1 MGRAAPP
8 RTRPETAAYLPAS
21 SLDSFL
27 LPRGKG
33 DRSRL
38 NAALDVA
45 KSAVLDDQM
54 VLEGGC
60 GPERVPL
67 LENKHY
73 PSCERYASALC
84 SGGKLATY
92 GAGEYQAPEFE
103 AMRPMSEALY
113 ELGVAEWRRCWPWLS
128 AESQRCPP
136 DLCMCQRYDAWR
148 GPRGAYAHAHATR
161 ALTRTGAKD
170 ARTHA
175 HAHAHSHVS
184 RPGAF
189 MGMHTDMRTLRDG
202 QIAASCGDVIGV
214 SSGASMHFWFGA
226 SVGAEV
232 AKERHAV
239 LLADGDTWVWLHG
252 DDITHK

>member
-1 MGRAAPP
+1 M
-8 RTRPETAAYLPAS
+8 
-21 SLDSFL
+21 
-27 LPRGKG
+27 RGE
-33 DRSRL
+33 
-38 NAALDVA
+38 AH
-45 KSAVLDDQM
+45 AV
-54 VLEGGC
+54 
-60 GPERVPL
+60 R
-67 LENKHY
+67 
-73 PSCERYASALC
+73 
-84 SGGKLATY
+84 
-92 GAGEYQAPEFE
+92 
-103 AMRPMSEALY
+103 
-113 ELGVAEWRRCWPWLS
+113 
-128 AESQRCPP
+128 
-136 DLCMCQRYDAWR
+136 
-148 GPRGAYAHAHATR
+148 AHAHATR